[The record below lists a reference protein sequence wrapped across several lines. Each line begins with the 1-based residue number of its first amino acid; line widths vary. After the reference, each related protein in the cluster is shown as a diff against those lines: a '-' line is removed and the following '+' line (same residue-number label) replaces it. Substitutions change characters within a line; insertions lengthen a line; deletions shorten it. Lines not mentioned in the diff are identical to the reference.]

1 MKIAQVAPVW
11 LSIPPKKYGGTEE
24 VISDITEGL
33 VKKGH
38 EVTLFATGDSKTSA
52 KLVSFEKQGI
62 LERGLSFNDYLY
74 SLYHLLGSLGSKDNF
89 DILHFHFTT
98 PFDFV
103 TLALVKDYKNVVF
116 TVHNPIPPLPFND
129 GLDFRKKFME
139 EKFLNVPIVSI
150 SNNQRNSMK
159 LNFVETIY
167 HGIDPDKFLFND
179 KVDSENM
186 LYIGRISP
194 IKGAAEAIEVAEKT
208 GKKLILAGKV
218 EANNPMNLEYFE
230 KRVKPKLNCSFLEKI
245 EDIGFDEK
253 IKYYSRSKLF
263 LFPIQ
268 WEEPFGLVMIES
280 MACGT
285 PVIAF
290 AKGSVP
296 EVIVDGVTGFIVN
309 PSEEDIRG
317 DFIIKK
323 TGIEGLC
330 EAVERIYAMTPERSE
345 TMRLA
350 CRKHVEGKF
359 TVKRMVEGY
368 EKVYQKILNNAHPV
382 NAL

>member
-1 MKIAQVAPVW
+1 MKIAQIAPVW

-24 VISDITEGL
+24 VVSDITEGL
-33 VKKGH
+33 VNRRH

-52 KLVSFEKQGI
+52 KLVSFEEQGI

-74 SLYHLLGSLGSKDNF
+74 SLYHLLSSLESRSNF

-103 TLALVKDYKNVVF
+103 TLALVKDFKNVVF

-129 GLDFRKKFME
+129 GLEFRRKFLE
-139 EKFLNVPIVSI
+139 EKFSQVPIVPI
-150 SNNQRNSMK
+150 SNNQRASMR
-159 LNFVETIY
+159 LNFTETVY
-167 HGIDPDKFLFND
+167 HGISPDKFIFND
-179 KVDSENM
+179 KADLEKM

-194 IKGAAEAIEVAEKT
+194 IKGVAEAIEVAEKT
-208 GKKLILAGKV
+208 GKKLVLAGKV
-218 EANNPMNLEYFE
+218 EAKNPMNLEYFD
-230 KRVKPKLNCSFLEKI
+230 KRVKPKLDCPFLEKI
-245 EDIGFDEK
+245 EDLNFEEK
-253 IKYYSRSKLF
+253 VKYYSNSYLF

-290 AKGSVP
+290 ARGSVP
-296 EVIVDGVTGFIVN
+296 EIIKDGEVGFIVN
-309 PSEEDIRG
+309 SSEQDKRG
-317 DFIIKK
+317 DWIIKK

-330 EAVERIYAMTPERSE
+330 EAVRRIYAMKPEE
-345 TMRLA
+345 YGKMRLA
-350 CRKHVEGKF
+350 CRKHIEDNFSAEK
-359 TVKRMVEGY
+359 MAEGY
-368 EKVYQKILNNAHPV
+368 ERVYQKILSKIS
-382 NAL
+382 L